1 MGCSAC
7 AAKRAQA
14 QSIRNI
20 QSPTVD
26 QPCSFTIETVNSWMT
41 ILQCIDSMNLLAQ
54 FNIQKALY
62 NSFLGVIISVRNV
75 PANICYFQKELDIIQ
90 PYIINI
96 VNANIC

>member
-7 AAKRAQA
+7 AAKRAQQ
-14 QSIRNI
+14 QSIRNT
-20 QSPTVD
+20 QSPVVE
-26 QPCSFTIETVNSWMT
+26 PCSFTIEAINSWMT
-41 ILQCIDSMNLLAQ
+41 ILQCVDSKALLAQ
-54 FNIQKALY
+54 FSIQKALY

-96 VNANIC
+96 VNADIC